1 LEIHVSQREIL
12 KEGAQEFGIELS
24 PRQLDKFDAFTRLLL
39 LWNQKF
45 NITRITDP
53 EEISV
58 RHYLDSLAPLAFIT
72 PAKGAAIMDIGTGGG
87 MPGIPLK
94 IARPDIKLSLLD
106 STRKRLLFVEEAAR
120 DMELSEV
127 KAIHSRAEDAGQNRL
142 FRERFDF
149 TVSRAVARLPL
160 LAELCLPFCKVGG
173 TFIAY
178 KGPDIEEELDQA
190 KRAIKLLGGEVG
202 AVHKFLLPHGGPE
215 RTLVFV
221 KKMAKTSAP
230 YPRKAGIPERSPL

>member
-1 LEIHVSQREIL
+1 MEIHVSQREIL

-106 STRKRLLFVEEAAR
+106 STHKRLLFVEEAAR

-142 FRERFDF
+142 FRERYDF

-160 LAELCLPFCKVGG
+160 LAELC
-173 TFIAY
+173 
-178 KGPDIEEELDQA
+178 
-190 KRAIKLLGGEVG
+190 
-202 AVHKFLLPHGGPE
+202 
-215 RTLVFV
+215 
-221 KKMAKTSAP
+221 
-230 YPRKAGIPERSPL
+230 